1 MCINQRVITS
11 GTLTGANSIDAARVV
26 WPYAEKGY
34 LEAAY
39 IENALAVD
47 PASDTDNITISATIN
62 ATTIFSRQT
71 NVAGGVLAQGVHAQT
86 IGASMVGDKREVSS
100 GDTISFDVAEAGT
113 GPSYD
118 LRVTL
123 VFNLIN

>member
-1 MCINQRVITS
+1 MGINQRVITS
-11 GTLTGANSIDAARVV
+11 GTLSGANSADAARVV

-39 IENALAVD
+39 IENALAVTAD
-47 PASDTDNITISATIN
+47 GSNNITVSATIN
-62 ATTIFSRQT
+62 ATSVFSRST
-71 NVAGGVLAQGVHAQT
+71 ASSNLTQGVEAQT
-86 IGASMVGDKREVSS
+86 LGASMVGEKKEVAS
-100 GDTISFDVAEAGT
+100 GDTISIDVAEAGT
-113 GPSYD
+113 GPAYD